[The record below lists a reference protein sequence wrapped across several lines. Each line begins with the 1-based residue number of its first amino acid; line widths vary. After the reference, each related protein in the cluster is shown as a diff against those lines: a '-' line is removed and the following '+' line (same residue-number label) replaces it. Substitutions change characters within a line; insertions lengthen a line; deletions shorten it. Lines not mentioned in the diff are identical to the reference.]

1 MSSSFVICDK
11 EEGYAAALAAFLM
24 RKKGLAFQIQV
35 CSTAEQVEAI
45 GKDRPVDILLIS
57 EDYLSQERK
66 KFRAGNI
73 FVLTESERECATS
86 GEGEVPLY
94 RYQSAETILAEVIQ
108 NCGQELKTAGELFLQ
123 RKKQNVRVIGVYSPI
138 HRTGRTSYSLRLGQD
153 IGTTANT
160 LYLNMELYG
169 GIGGY
174 FPEEGSTL
182 ADALYYSRMEGKEL
196 GWMLTSMV
204 SHIGAL
210 DYLLPVRVSEDIKAV
225 PAKDWENLLRQILT
239 EGSYEVVILD
249 LDEGLQGVYEL
260 LRMCT
265 EIHMPVASDQI
276 AASKIF
282 QLEEELHL
290 LGYDDVKRKI
300 QKKEFSR

>member
-1 MSSSFVICDK
+1 MGSSFVICDK
-11 EEGYAAALAAFLM
+11 EEGYAAALASFLM
-24 RKKGLAFQIQV
+24 RKKELAFQIQV
-35 CSTAEQVEAI
+35 CSTPEQVKEI
-45 GKDRPVDILLIS
+45 GKERPLDILLIS
-57 EDYLSQERK
+57 EDWSLQERK
-66 KFRAGNI
+66 NFHAAAV
-73 FVLTESERECATS
+73 FVLTESERAVS
-86 GEGEVPLY
+86 GEGEIPLY
-94 RYQSAETILAEVIQ
+94 RYQSAELILSEIIQ
-108 NCGQELKTAGELFLQ
+108 NCGQELRTAGELFLQ
-123 RKKQNVRVIGVYSPI
+123 RKKQDIRVIGVYSPV
-138 HRTGRTSYSLRLGQD
+138 HRTGKTSYALRLGQD
-153 IGTTANT
+153 IGAAANT

-169 GIGGY
+169 GIGGH
-174 FPEEGSTL
+174 FPKEGSTL

-204 SHIGAL
+204 SHMGAL
-210 DYLLPVRVSEDIKAV
+210 DYLLPARVSEDIRTV

-239 EGSYEVVILD
+239 EGSYEAVILD

-265 EIHMPVASDQI
+265 EIHMPAASDQI
-276 AASKIF
+276 AVSKIF